1 MKLETAHMRYL
12 TPEDFNVL
20 EAVEKGSTNHELVPV
35 SLIYR
40 LSTMMKSQGG
50 TNRTI
55 SDLAKLDL
63 ITKIRNAKYDG
74 YKLTYKGIDYLALKS
89 LLSNNIIY
97 SIGAIFGVGK
107 ESDIYKVSTDQGETR
122 VMKLH
127 RLGRT
132 SFQTV
137 KKNRDYLK
145 KNDLMGT
152 NWMYLSKIAA
162 GKEYEFLSILHENGF
177 NVPEPFFVTRH
188 ALVMELI
195 DGFPMRNLRRH
206 NFKGRSL
213 DKLYTDLMN
222 FIVKLAKSGLIHCDY
237 NEFNIM
243 IKNNVDKD
251 DIDELGFVV
260 IDFPQAISIDHKD
273 AEYYFKRDVDC
284 IKRFFEKKLK
294 YIPRRDPIWLDESG
308 FGEGYK
314 HPYPVFHRDITERT
328 NNLDELLNA
337 SGFNKKHPSERS
349 GDIESCLINMRG
361 EKTEMYTSDEEEE
374 DDDDDDEGDYTYE
387 SDDEDSSDYYS
398 SEPESEVDDENERII
413 EALSSGVKE
422 LKMDKM
428 GNYILED

>member
-20 EAVEKGSTNHELVPV
+20 EGVERGSINHELVPT

-50 TNRTI
+50 TNRAI
-55 SDLAKLDL
+55 SDLAKLNL

-74 YKLTYKGIDYLALKS
+74 YKLTYKGIDYLALRT
-89 LLSNNIIY
+89 LLANDIIY

-107 ESDIYKVSTDQGETR
+107 ESDIYKVSNDQGETR

-145 KNDLMGT
+145 KNDMMGT

-162 GKEYEFLSILHENGF
+162 GKEYEFLSILHEHGF
-177 NVPEPFFVTRH
+177 NVPKPYFVTRH

-243 IKNNVDKD
+243 IKNNIND
-251 DIDELGFVV
+251 DDVDELGFIV

-284 IKRFFEKKLK
+284 IKRFFIKKLK
-294 YIPRRDPIWLDESG
+294 YQPRRDTVWLDESG
-308 FGEGYK
+308 FGDGYK
-314 HPYPVFHRDITERT
+314 YPYPIFHRDVTERVD
-328 NNLDELLNA
+328 NLDEQLQA
-337 SGFNKKHPSERS
+337 SGFNKKHPSEQS
-349 GDIESCLINMRG
+349 NDIESALINMRG
-361 EKTEMYTSDEEEE
+361 EKAEIYTSDEENS
-374 DDDDDDEGDYTYE
+374 DDDDEYGSDEYT
-387 SDDEDSSDYYS
+387 DDSEDSSDDYAS
-398 SEPESEVDDENERII
+398 DSESESDGENERII

-422 LKMDKM
+422 LKMDSM
-428 GNYILED
+428 GNYILE

>member
-1 MKLETAHMRYL
+1 MKLETSQMRYL

-20 EAVEKGSTNHELVPV
+20 EAVEKGSTNHELVPT

-55 SDLAKLDL
+55 SDLAKLNL
-63 ITKIRNAKYDG
+63 ISKIRNAKYDG

-89 LLSNNIIY
+89 LLTNNIIY

-145 KNDLMGT
+145 KNDLTGT

-162 GKEYEFLSILHENGF
+162 GKEFEFLSILYENGF
-177 NVPEPFFVTRH
+177 NVPRPYFVTRH

-195 DGFPMRNLRRH
+195 DGFPMRNLRR
-206 NFKGRSL
+206 NTFKERSL

-222 FIVKLAKSGLIHCDY
+222 FIVKLAKNGLIHCDY

-243 IKNNVDKD
+243 IKNHLDVDD
-251 DIDELGFVV
+251 LGFIV
-260 IDFPQAISIDHKD
+260 IDFPQAISIDHQD

-284 IKRFFEKKLK
+284 IKRFFKKKLK
-294 YIPRRDPIWLDESG
+294 YVPTRDPIWLDESG
-308 FGEGYK
+308 FGDGYK
-314 HPYPVFHRDITERT
+314 YPYPVFHRDIKERV
-328 NNLDELLNA
+328 NNLDEILKS
-337 SGFNKKHPSERS
+337 SGFNKKHPSEK
-349 GDIESCLINMRG
+349 GDEIENCLINMRG
-361 EKTEMYTSDEEEE
+361 EKTEIYT
-374 DDDDDDEGDYTYE
+374 
-387 SDDEDSSDYYS
+387 SDDEDDDESDSDYYADESEDESSDYYTS
-398 SEPESEVDDENERII
+398 ESESESEGENERII
-413 EALSSGVKE
+413 EALSEGVND
-422 LKMDKM
+422 LKMDSM

>member
-1 MKLETAHMRYL
+1 MKLETSHMRYL

-20 EAVEKGSTNHELVPV
+20 EAVEKGSTNHELVPT

-50 TNRTI
+50 TNRAI
-55 SDLAKLDL
+55 SDLAKLNL
-63 ITKIRNAKYDG
+63 ISKIRNAKYDG
-74 YKLTYKGIDYLALKS
+74 YKLTYKGIDYLALKA
-89 LLSNNIIY
+89 LLTNNIIY

-107 ESDIYKVSTDQGETR
+107 ESDIYKVSSEQGETR

-162 GKEYEFLSILHENGF
+162 GKEFEFLSILYENGF
-177 NVPEPFFVTRH
+177 NVPKPYFVTRH

-195 DGFPMRNLRRH
+195 DGFPMRNLRRTT
-206 NFKGRSL
+206 FKERSL
-213 DKLYTDLMN
+213 DKLYTDLMK
-222 FIVKLAKSGLIHCDY
+222 FIVKLAKNGLIHCDY

-243 IKNNVDKD
+243 IKNHLDVGD
-251 DIDELGFVV
+251 LGFIV

-284 IKRFFEKKLK
+284 IKRFFKKKLK
-294 YIPRRDPIWLDESG
+294 YVPRRDPIWLDESG
-308 FGEGYK
+308 FGDGYK
-314 HPYPVFHRDITERT
+314 YPYPVFHRDIKERVD
-328 NNLDELLNA
+328 NLDEILKS
-337 SGFNKKHPSERS
+337 SGFNKKHPSENS
-349 GDIESCLINMRG
+349 DEIENCLVNMRG
-361 EKTEMYTSDEEEE
+361 EKTEIYTSD
-374 DDDDDDEGDYTYE
+374 
-387 SDDEDSSDYYS
+387 DDEDYNSESGSEYYSDESEDESSDNYS
-398 SEPESEVDDENERII
+398 SESESEEENERII
-413 EALSSGVKE
+413 EALSEGVKD
-422 LKMDKM
+422 LKMDSM